1 MHNQLLNVSMPY
13 LNWAKKPM
21 MAYCDF
27 YIFEWISPGFCFF
40 FLEIIQKQIYKV
52 LCEKQG
58 NDQLQMKN

>member
-1 MHNQLLNVSMPY
+1 MPY